1 MTDSHYI
8 RRQRERTLEQL
19 RREVLPV
26 LDPGTDR
33 DREADWM
40 PIYALLSAAMAVMA
54 EDPHHLSTEQLDR
67 IRQTVCALDQFIAPH
82 GG

>member
-1 MTDSHYI
+1 MTDAI
-8 RRQRERTLEQL
+8 RSFRKYLNTTDQL

-33 DREADWM
+33 HREADWM

>member
-1 MTDSHYI
+1 MRTFRRFLTTTD
-8 RRQRERTLEQL
+8 QL
-19 RREVLPV
+19 RNEIRPLPT

-33 DREADWM
+33 HRDADWM
-40 PIYALLSAAMAVMA
+40 PIYALLGSAMAVMA
-54 EDPHHLSTEQLDR
+54 EDPCTLSSEQLDR

>member
-33 DREADWM
+33 HRDADWM
-40 PIYALLSAAMAVMA
+40 PIYALLGSAMAVMA
-54 EDPHHLSTEQLDR
+54 EDPCTLSSEQLDR

>member
-19 RREVLPV
+19 RREVMPV

-33 DREADWM
+33 RSEADWM

-54 EDPHHLSTEQLDR
+54 EDPCTLSSEQLDR

>member
-33 DREADWM
+33 HRDADWM
-40 PIYALLSAAMAVMA
+40 PIYALLGSAMAVMA
-54 EDPHHLSTEQLDR
+54 EDPCALSSEQLDR

>member
-1 MTDSHYI
+1 MTDAI
-8 RRQRERTLEQL
+8 RQFRAYLNTHDRLIQ
-19 RREVLPV
+19 EVRPQ
-26 LDPGTDR
+26 LDPSTDR
-33 DREADWM
+33 HRDADWM

-54 EDPHHLSTEQLDR
+54 EDPCTLSSEQLDR